1 MVETGG
7 EVYAPSY
14 CFTYCDEHC
23 IETTIHYEYNV
34 SLAFSILTILVS
46 AYHIYMHLHN
56 FNNPFF
62 QSKIIGTAAPI
73 LSHTHHGAVLLPHLH
88 GLLRLSGISRN
99 IQHME
104 IYFTLTRDSYEAL
117 LLFTFFYLMF
127 SYLAY
132 DR

>member
-1 MVETGG
+1 MVGSSS
-7 EVYAPSY
+7 EVYVPSY
-14 CFTYCDEHC
+14 CFTYCDQHC
-23 IETTIHYEYNV
+23 IETTISYEYNV

-62 QSKIIGTAAPI
+62 QSKIIGTPAPI
-73 LSHTHHGAVLLPHLH
+73 VSHTHHGPLLLPHLH
-88 GLLRLSGISRN
+88 GLLRLPRTPPPT
-99 IQHME
+99 QHME

>member
-1 MVETGG
+1 M
-7 EVYAPSY
+7 APFY
-14 CFTYCDEHC
+14 CLTSMGSF
-23 IETTIHYEYNV
+23 V
-34 SLAFSILTILVS
+34 FPVFSRS
-46 AYHIYMHLHN
+46 
-56 FNNPFF
+56 
-62 QSKIIGTAAPI
+62 
-73 LSHTHHGAVLLPHLH
+73 
-88 GLLRLSGISRN
+88 

>member
-1 MVETGG
+1 M
-7 EVYAPSY
+7 
-14 CFTYCDEHC
+14 
-23 IETTIHYEYNV
+23 
-34 SLAFSILTILVS
+34 AFSVLTIMVS

-62 QSKIIGTAAPI
+62 QSKIIGTLAPI
-73 LSHTHHGAVLLPHLH
+73 ISHPYHGSLLLPHLH
-88 GLLRLSGISRN
+88 GLIRISRTS
-99 IQHME
+99 IATQHME

-132 DR
+132 DREKVVHPLHRI